1 MEPLTFQQ
9 VVKLQKNICMFA
21 TRLDLEQ
28 IENIIKDDSL
38 TIDPTTFTEQEL
50 VNLGFSVWSDDALG
64 KLYLIP
70 AWMYNFLLDG
80 VEFTDINLV
89 NEVFKK
95 GETDRDTRYG
105 CLAFGVVIG
114 KK

>member
-28 IENIIKDDSL
+28 IENIIKDDSF

-50 VNLGFSVWSDDALG
+50 VNLGFSVWSDDALD

-95 GETDRDTRYG
+95 GETDRDIRYG